1 MAMTMNGEYQLPVS
15 RETVWVKLNDT
26 ETLKA
31 CIPGCESFDKLSDT
45 EFQAVAVT
53 KIGPVKA
60 KFRGKVTLSDLDPPN
75 GYKISG
81 QGDGGVAGFASGG
94 ATVKLEPKDGGTLLS
109 YTVEAQ
115 IGGKLAQLGQRCSKE
130 TGRRILQEI
139 RRFSAPSRPN

>member
-15 RETVWVKLNDT
+15 RETVWAMLNDT

-31 CIPGCESFDKLSDT
+31 CIPGCKSFDKLSDT

-60 KFRGKVTLSDLDPPN
+60 RFKGKVLSDLDPPN

-94 ATVKLEPKDGGTLLS
+94 ATVKRESRDGGTSLILLRPRS
-109 YTVEAQ
+109 AGSSLSLVNAWSTVR
-115 IGGKLAQLGQRCSKE
+115 QRSSPTNSSE
-130 TGRRILQEI
+130 NSPPL
-139 RRFSAPSRPN
+139 